1 MNRSLATILLCCAL
15 PMAAQQ
21 SSELD
26 GKLSAKIADA
36 LEASG
41 APSVSVAVV
50 EHGRLAYAQAFGYAD
65 VSNRL

>member
-1 MNRSLATILLCCAL
+1 
-15 PMAAQQ
+15 MAAQQ